1 MSVAWNSKNKT
12 LIVNVAILYDRR
24 ADKDFKH
31 YTFYNF
37 LLRLFTSVCS
47 AHFIMIAFHCR
58 ARVVMK

>member
-37 LLRLFTSVCS
+37 Y
-47 AHFIMIAFHCR
+47 
-58 ARVVMK
+58 